1 MDVVSY
7 SEDYANILQD
17 LRFGFKLLW
26 KEKAFTI
33 TALLTLALCIG
44 ANTAIFTVLH
54 AVILAPLP
62 FAEADRL
69 VSMGNIYP
77 GVGVV
82 KNAQNSIPDYLDR
95 RQMTDVFD
103 SVAEYTDTG
112 YDTGPEGSPVRV
124 KADVVTSSYFRVL
137 RASPMMG
144 RLFMEDDAVYQK
156 NQFAILSYGL
166 WKDMFGRD
174 PGVVGKDLR
183 LSGVNYRVIGVMPE
197 AFGHRDAKPAFG
209 RL

>member
-1 MDVVSY
+1 LDVVSY

-112 YDTGPEGSPVRV
+112 
-124 KADVVTSSYFRVL
+124 
-137 RASPMMG
+137 
-144 RLFMEDDAVYQK
+144 
-156 NQFAILSYGL
+156 
-166 WKDMFGRD
+166 
-174 PGVVGKDLR
+174 
-183 LSGVNYRVIGVMPE
+183 
-197 AFGHRDAKPAFG
+197 
-209 RL
+209 